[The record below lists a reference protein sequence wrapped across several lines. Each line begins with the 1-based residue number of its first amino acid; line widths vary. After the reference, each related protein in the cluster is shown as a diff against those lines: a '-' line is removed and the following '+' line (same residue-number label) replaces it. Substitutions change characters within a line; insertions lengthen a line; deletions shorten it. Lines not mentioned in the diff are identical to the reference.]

1 VSDLPY
7 LRVPEWHATHGLHVH
22 FAVGRYIR
30 RSMIE
35 AAWPRGFVHIK
46 LIGHLPQGSHVRDE
60 ARIAARYLAKYV
72 GKGFEDHENV
82 GAFHRYDM
90 AQGYTPRP
98 VGVLPST
105 AKEVMKEAVRLMGG
119 PTQYFWSSND
129 DPTWGGASSLYLSW

>member
-1 VSDLPY
+1 
-7 LRVPEWHATHGLHVH
+7 
-22 FAVGRYIR
+22 
-30 RSMIE
+30 MIE